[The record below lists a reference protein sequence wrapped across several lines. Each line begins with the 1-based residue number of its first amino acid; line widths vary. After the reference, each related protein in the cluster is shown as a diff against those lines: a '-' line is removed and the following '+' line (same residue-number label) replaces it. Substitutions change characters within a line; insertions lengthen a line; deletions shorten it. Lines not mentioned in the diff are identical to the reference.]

1 MKVTHEDFE
10 ILAAAMDEK
19 VLPEV
24 NESIWE
30 YSVKHCMKDPV
41 VYYVS
46 GILISALVRRTC
58 NDHENAVSERF
69 NQRFFPFGGQTYNDN
84 HLETAMK
91 KYCRLRH
98 IDYWKQE
105 G

>member
-24 NESIWE
+24 NESVWE

-46 GILISALVRRTC
+46 GILVGALVSRTC

-69 NQRFFPFGGQTYNDN
+69 NQRFYPMNGNAPYNDS
-84 HLETAMK
+84 HMETAVK
-91 KYCRLRH
+91 KYCVLRH
-98 IDYWKQE
+98 IDYWNHH
-105 G
+105 